1 MSKERLFRFKRFAV
15 SHSQSAIPVG
25 MDGVLIGAWCSV
37 SQALRVLDAGT
48 GCGLIA
54 LMCAQRSAEARITAI
69 DIHSPSVEEAVYNFT
84 TSPWAR
90 RLEARLIPFA
100 EFAEK
105 GFDLIVSNPP
115 FFHAGVSPTL
125 SDARLRARHSGAF
138 GPEALLTQGA
148 KMLSE
153 SGRISLIAPAPDENP
168 LCRTAEEAGLY
179 MRRICRVSSV
189 TAHPPVRV
197 LLEASRQPGP
207 CEITHL
213 TIHTPDGDFTQAYRT
228 LTHDFY
234 LKF

>member
-69 DIHSPSVEEAVYNFT
+69 DIHPPSVEEAVYNFT

-138 GPEALLTQGA
+138 GPEALRDA
-148 KMLSE
+148 S
-153 SGRISLIAPAPDENP
+153 P
-168 LCRTAEEAGLY
+168 
-179 MRRICRVSSV
+179 SS
-189 TAHPPVRV
+189 HR
-197 LLEASRQPGP
+197 
-207 CEITHL
+207 HL
-213 TIHTPDGDFTQAYRT
+213 TKIRCAALPKKQGCICAASAESAP
-228 LTHDFY
+228 
-234 LKF
+234 

>member
-25 MDGVLIGAWCSV
+25 MDGVLIGAWCSA

-54 LMCAQRSAEARITAI
+54 LICAQRSAEARITAI
-69 DIHSPSVEEAVYNFT
+69 DVHAPSVEEATANFT
-84 TSPWAR
+84 TSPWAQ

-115 FFHAGVSPTL
+115 FFHAGVTPSL
-125 SDARLRARHSGAF
+125 SDARLRARHSGTF
-138 GPEALLTQGA
+138 GPEALLMQGA
-148 KMLSE
+148 EMLSE
-153 SGRISLIAPAPDENP
+153 SGRIALIAPASDENT
-168 LCRTAEEAGLY
+168 LGSIAEEAGLY

-189 TAHPPVRV
+189 TSHPPVRV

-207 CEITHL
+207 CVITHL
-213 TIHTPDGDFTQAYRT
+213 TIHTPDGNFTQAYRT
-228 LTHDFY
+228 LTQDFY